1 MRVFSVYFWHSE
13 GWTPRNEVLLEAV
26 LQRARVTS
34 HPWLMAFDAYMSP
47 VEFQKSLWFQR
58 NQMHVVA
65 PEKASTCRSN
75 GTKGEWIETNY
86 DPVIAWSKKKMS
98 QLEVVEN
105 FESSLHKAV
114 SFFVEREKEMQEWNQ
129 EG

>member
-34 HPWLMAFDAYMSP
+34 HSWLMAFDASMSP

-65 PEKASTCRSN
+65 PEKSSTCRSN

-86 DPVIAWSKKKMS
+86 DPVIAWSTKN
-98 QLEVVEN
+98 V
-105 FESSLHKAV
+105 AV
-114 SFFVEREKEMQEWNQ
+114 GGSGKL
-129 EG
+129 